1 MPANLAITAS
11 LASLAV
17 DEKNGLKN
25 ELEIFLRK

>member
-11 LASLAV
+11 LASLA